1 MSAPVSTQA
10 SICLGERR
18 VLELKQ
24 SVSRMVRSGK
34 RTSRRVTGAVVGGG
48 GGDAVE
54 EEQVG
59 RRGGV
64 EAAGEDLEKG
74 GLWRRRWV
82 RDATRWWWRGG
93 DAPRGETG
101 ERSGGRRDAT
111 RVPGRARVPAKPVK
125 KQKAARLQEG
135 ASHLGVRLA
144 GFLGMWPMWPLSP
157 SRFQLD

>member
-48 GGDAVE
+48 GGEAVE

-74 GLWRRRWV
+74 GLWRRRW
-82 RDATRWWWRGG
+82 
-93 DAPRGETG
+93 
-101 ERSGGRRDAT
+101 GRR
-111 RVPGRARVPAKPVK
+111 
-125 KQKAARLQEG
+125 
-135 ASHLGVRLA
+135 
-144 GFLGMWPMWPLSP
+144 W
-157 SRFQLD
+157 

>member
-10 SICLGERR
+10 SMCLGERR

-101 ERSGGRRDAT
+101 GRSGGRRDAT